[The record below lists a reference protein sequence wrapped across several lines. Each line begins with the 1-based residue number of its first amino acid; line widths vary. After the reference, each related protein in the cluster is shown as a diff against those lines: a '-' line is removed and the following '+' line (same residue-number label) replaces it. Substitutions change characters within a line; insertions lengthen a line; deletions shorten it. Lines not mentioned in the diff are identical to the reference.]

1 MEFTNLRLTYFP
13 EPLLEDEP
21 ELLPELSELPPE
33 GELLLPLLEE
43 PGE

>member
-21 ELLPELSELPPE
+21 ELSELPPE